1 MVKQI
6 TCYED
11 AKGVIHKSPFD
22 AHRADLAIWLA
33 RSEDVSDTSAKK
45 LADRI
50 AGSREELDELIGMLT
65 ACRDTQ
71 PERPTAVAPA
81 GYEG

>member
-11 AKGVIHKSPFD
+11 SKGTVHKSPFD

-33 RSEDVSDTSAKK
+33 RSEDITETSARK
-45 LADRI
+45 LAERI
-50 AGSREELDELIGMLT
+50 AGSSDELDELIEMLR
-65 ACRDTQ
+65 ACRDNQ
-71 PERPTAVAPA
+71 PERPQVVVAA
-81 GYEG
+81 